1 MALPLPIS
9 AEENNPFLLE
19 TLADLLAMNY
29 LTPLAG
35 NYLPWS
41 GYAMRPSGLVKI
53 LNQIL
58 IRQHLTIVE
67 CGGGISTLYISR
79 LFAQNGWQGHLYCI
93 ENNRDWLDFLAAR
106 LDNEG
111 LKNYV
116 TLIDAP
122 LKPCDF
128 AIDQTPWYD
137 VEAIRHALPPSQ
149 TIDCLLVD
157 GPPAYR
163 PEIQYSRFPAVPFFK
178 NQLATGSTI
187 LLDDINREGE
197 QAILKRWQDLLNATF
212 DTSEGNVAIAQV
224 STTPNIA

>member
-1 MALPLPIS
+1 MALPLP
-9 AEENNPFLLE
+9 ANADENNPFLLE

-29 LTPLAG
+29 LAPLAG

-58 IRQHLTIVE
+58 LNQHLTIVE
-67 CGGGISTLYISR
+67 CGGGISTFYIAR
-79 LFAQNGWQGHLYCI
+79 LFAQNQWNGHLYCI
-93 ENNRDWLDFLAAR
+93 ENNQDWLNFLAAR

-111 LKNYV
+111 LRNYV

-137 VEAIRHALPPSQ
+137 PEKIRQVIPSSQ
-149 TIDCLLVD
+149 PIDCLLVD

-178 NQLATGSTI
+178 DQLATGSTI

-197 QAILKRWQDLLNATF
+197 QEILKRWQELLNISF
-212 DTSEGNVAIAQV
+212 DTSEGNVAISSRSQ
-224 STTPNIA
+224 I